1 MTPTVTSE
9 SVPQFLYQFL
19 PGPRPE
25 LFHDASAWT
34 DGDEAVAFDHFN
46 YLKQAAEDGV
56 VLLAG
61 RSQDG
66 IGPAIVILE
75 TTSQEDAEQFMNA
88 DPFVSSGLFKSSIH
102 PFRVALGL
110 ES

>member
-19 PGPRPE
+19 PGPRPD

-34 DGDEAVAFDHFN
+34 DWDEAVAIDHFS
-46 YLKQAAEDGV
+46 YLKQAAKDGV
-56 VLLAG
+56 VLAG

-66 IGPAIVILE
+66 IGQAIVILE
-75 TTSQEDAEQFMNA
+75 TASQEDAEQFMNA